1 MTTRAPEPAGGGD
14 PTQPRTIPPPAA
26 SDLVIALR
34 ASDWPAVTVEGRVI
48 VGEPAWRAA
57 IEDAD
62 PEGRLALWHAL
73 GATELEE
80 DAR

>member
-1 MTTRAPEPAGGGD
+1 MA
-14 PTQPRTIPPPAA
+14 
-26 SDLVIALR
+26 ALR

-48 VGEPAWRAA
+48 AGETAWRSA
-57 IEDAD
+57 IEGADA
-62 PEGRLALWHAL
+62 EARLALWHAL